1 MGFAC
6 EPSLLFGGGTYG
18 PALQMRWS
26 STHTNATRTQGSSS
40 QENTYQEGARGKDSW
55 VVSSAEKD
63 GGEGT
68 ARRNRPGKV
77 SVDAGDNA
85 SAELL

>member
-26 STHTNATRTQGSSS
+26 STHTIAPRTQGSSS